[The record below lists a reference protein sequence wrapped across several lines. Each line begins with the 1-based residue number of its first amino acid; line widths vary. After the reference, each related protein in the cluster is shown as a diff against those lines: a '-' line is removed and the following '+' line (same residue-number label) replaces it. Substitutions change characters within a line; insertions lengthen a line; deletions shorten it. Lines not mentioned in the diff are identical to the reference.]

1 MKESILFTKN
11 EYLILK
17 LFIALTSFVTVTSVS
32 SKFING
38 YNSAI
43 EEKFSKLEINAN
55 NSMSF
60 WISDCYSFFPHELF
74 FIFFLIFTFLFLL
87 AARKFINA
95 GFLTIITFATFTL
108 TLLQAT
114 YLSVWFA
121 ELANIEWN
129 SALIRPNIFDGVLY
143 FCFAIIFLIQVKII
157 YRFAKEKFQAK
168 ISLK

>member
-1 MKESILFTKN
+1 MKVN
-11 EYLILK
+11 
-17 LFIALTSFVTVTSVS
+17 SFVTNKEFSALKFFIYLTAFATVIGIS
-32 SKFING
+32 SKFISG

-60 WISDCYSFFPHELF
+60 WISDCYNFFPHELF
-74 FIFFLIFTFLFLL
+74 FILFLIFTFLFLL

-95 GFLTIITFATFTL
+95 GFLTMITFATFTL

-121 ELANIEWN
+121 EFANIEWN
-129 SALIRPNIFDGVLY
+129 STLIRPNIFDSILY
-143 FCFAIIFLIQVKII
+143 FCFAIIFFIQLKII
-157 YRFAKEKFQAK
+157 YRFVRERFRYK
-168 ISLK
+168 IS